1 MIGRRKR
8 VTCLMLRI
16 GNLHSYSKDGT
27 IYATTDAIV
36 RHIVIFQLPKKKG
49 AFIINDV
56 GLFILMFKLWNR
68 FSA

>member
-1 MIGRRKR
+1 
-8 VTCLMLRI
+8 MLRI

-56 GLFILMFKLWNR
+56 GLFILMFKL
-68 FSA
+68 